1 MAYHPD
7 YCDCKDC
14 VNTYWG
20 ISRKNMLLQ
29 QQAVER
35 RIPQELLQNVADIQN
50 MTRQAI
56 NQLTTEEPEPLYTE
70 FEKTIN
76 RLSRS
81 WEKLSLTEQ
90 EKVKPRAAEKAV
102 ARKVFEKFMEW
113 SATIIIWVGIASI
126 LSFLVDTV
134 LN

>member
-1 MAYHPD
+1 
-7 YCDCKDC
+7 
-14 VNTYWG
+14 
-20 ISRKNMLLQ
+20 MLLQ